1 MIQLKTS
8 QPARHPDP
16 TIKAQSLAYL
26 IFERTNLEEAES
38 FLIDFGLTV
47 VSRTADMLCLRAAG
61 TAPFCYVVRRADQS
75 RFIGFGLTV
84 ATAEDLVK
92 LSRISGATPIRPSAL
107 PGGGDFV
114 TLTDPSGFRIDVV
127 HGQAEVDPLPRR
139 PLLQWNLGGQVVR
152 INQGQRPPA
161 APPEIVKLG
170 HIVLEVVDY
179 QATCAWYTNHFG
191 FIPSDVQVLDDGQP
205 AVTFMRLNLGD
216 RPADHHT
223 LAIAQGFAP
232 TYSHSAY
239 ELLDTDAVGM
249 GQRVLREHGWT
260 HAWGIGRHILGSQI
274 FDYWEDPW
282 GDKHE
287 HYCDGD
293 VCTEKMQTGVHKVSR
308 DAMAQWG
315 PVMPTSFTKPKLTL
329 KNILLIVKNLRRS
342 PDLTFK
348 KLVTLARL
356 FG

>member
-1 MIQLKTS
+1 M
-8 QPARHPDP
+8 
-16 TIKAQSLAYL
+16 
-26 IFERTNLEEAES
+26 
-38 FLIDFGLTV
+38 
-47 VSRTADMLCLRAAG
+47 
-61 TAPFCYVVRRADQS
+61 
-75 RFIGFGLTV
+75 
-84 ATAEDLVK
+84 
-92 LSRISGATPIRPSAL
+92 
-107 PGGGDFV
+107 PGGGNLV
-114 TLTDPSGFRIDVV
+114 TLTDPSGFKIDAI
-127 HGQAEVDPLPRR
+127 HGQRNVEPLPRR
-139 PLLQWNLGGQVVR
+139 PLLQWNLAGQVER
-152 INQGQRPPA
+152 INHGQRPPV
-161 APPEIVKLG
+161 APPEVLKLG
-170 HIVLEVVDY
+170 HVVLEVADY
-179 QATCAWYTNHFG
+179 QSTCAWYTKNFG

-216 RPADHHT
+216 RPTDHHT

-260 HAWGIGRHILGSQI
+260 HSWGIGRHILGSQI

-308 DAMAQWG
+308 EAMAQWG
-315 PVMPTSFTKPKLTL
+315 PVMPSSFTKPKLTL
-329 KNILLIVKNLRRS
+329 KNIVLIVKNLKSS